1 MRQEDTR
8 QDRCPE
14 GEGLEN
20 SWKEEVANPVGGQDG
35 TAEESLPVL
44 MRWRPLEPQ
53 QELFWWP
60 VGVEADGSGLR
71 RKWEVQKGRLCKT
84 APGGSWTVR
93 RWRDGWGRDCGVKG
107 EI

>member
-8 QDRCPE
+8 QVQHPE

-20 SWKEEVANPVGGQDG
+20 PWKEEVADHVGGQDG
-35 TAEESLPVL
+35 RAEESLPVL

-71 RKWEVQKGRLCKT
+71 RKWEVQKGRPCVDS
-84 APGGSWTVR
+84 SWGKFDCEGVE
-93 RWRDGWGRDCGVKG
+93 RWVG
-107 EI
+107 